1 MNSTDPEFTRAW
13 EYGAST
19 PPGLAIR
26 SLHNAIN
33 RYLAVTRPREAEGLS
48 GVNIDHGVFPQDV
61 ERRFGI
67 TRSTSCR
74 VLGLME
80 RKGLIAREP
89 VPRDARL
96 KRIVLTAQAR
106 TIDGAL
112 RGNAIAMEKALP
124 RGLGDDEIRGFMRTL
139 DVIQT
144 NLIRTGAI
152 GDEHRYSSR
161 ALHDDAEEAR
171 NNKTGKEES

>member
-48 GVNIDHGVFPQDV
+48 GVNID
-61 ERRFGI
+61 I
-67 TRSTSCR
+67 IRSTSCR

-139 DVIQT
+139 DVMQT

>member
-48 GVNIDHGVFPQDV
+48 GVNID
-61 ERRFGI
+61 I
-67 TRSTSCR
+67 IRSTSCR

-124 RGLGDDEIRGFMRTL
+124 RGLGDDEIRGFMRTF
-139 DVIQT
+139 DVMQT

>member
-48 GVNIDHGVFPQDV
+48 GVNID
-61 ERRFGI
+61 I
-67 TRSTSCR
+67 IRSTSCR

-112 RGNAIAMEKALP
+112 RGNAIVMEKALP

-139 DVIQT
+139 DVMQT